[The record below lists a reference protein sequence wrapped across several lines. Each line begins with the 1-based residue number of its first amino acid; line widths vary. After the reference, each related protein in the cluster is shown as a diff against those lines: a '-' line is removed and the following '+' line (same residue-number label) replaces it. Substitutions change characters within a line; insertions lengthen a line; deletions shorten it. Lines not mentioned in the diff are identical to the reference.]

1 MRGREVLGLALVT
14 VGLVLLYL
22 LRSLLF
28 KIIVFLIGFL
38 GIVVA
43 IVLIAVGIGLLLL
56 PRRRGNRMWRQDI

>member
-1 MRGREVLGLALVT
+1 MRGQEVLGLVLVI

-22 LRSLLF
+22 LRSLVL

-43 IVLIAVGIGLLLL
+43 IILIAIGIGLLLW
-56 PRRRGNRMWRQDI
+56 PGRRGNRIWRMDI